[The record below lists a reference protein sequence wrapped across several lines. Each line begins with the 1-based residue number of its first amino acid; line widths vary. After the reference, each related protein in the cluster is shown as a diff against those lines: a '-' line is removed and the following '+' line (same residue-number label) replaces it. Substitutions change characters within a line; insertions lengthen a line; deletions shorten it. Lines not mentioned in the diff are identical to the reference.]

1 MKDMKRFLAL
11 ALSAAMTLGMTAC
24 GDTEKTDSKS
34 ADSSK
39 PAASSAA
46 EESAPESTA
55 EPESAAPTESKAES
69 KAEEKPAAEEE
80 NLKYIGEKDGEK
92 STYSVK
98 LTNGTEKDIVSFAIR
113 YGDDEFGENLLPDG
127 ENFVADESRMLNYSH
142 VVSGEVMTLGDFEV
156 EITFDDDKSFVLHG
170 FPLTDM
176 ISGEIRL
183 MDDYAFLVYTNRIG
197 DNKNTMESEAKAA
210 EEARKAE
217 EAKTATTTTTTTAQP
232 ETEPQTEAP
241 TETQATEAPAV
252 TEAPATE
259 APAETDAA
267 QSPEGG
273 CMGDDA
279 FTF

>member
-1 MKDMKRFLAL
+1 MKDTKKYLAL
-11 ALSAAMTLGMTAC
+11 ALSAVMALGMTAC
-24 GDTEKTDSKS
+24 GDTENAESKA

-46 EESAPESTA
+46 EESTPESEA
-55 EPESAAPTESKAES
+55 VPESAAPAESKAES
-69 KAEEKPAAEEE
+69 KAEEKPAVKEEKKD
-80 NLKYIGEKDGEK
+80 LKYLGEKDSEK
-92 STYSVK
+92 CKYSVEI
-98 LTNGTEKDIVSFAIR
+98 TNGTDKTIIGFAIR
-113 YGDDEFGENLLPDG
+113 YSDDEFGENLIPDG
-127 ENFVADESRMLNYSH
+127 ENFLADETRQLNYNH
-142 VVSGEVMTLGDFEV
+142 VVSGDNLVIGDYEV
-156 EITFDDDKSFVLHG
+156 ELTFEDETSFVLHG
-170 FPLTDM
+170 FPLTNM
-176 ISGEIRL
+176 LSGEIRL
-183 MDDYAFLVYTNRIG
+183 MDDYAFLVYTNRVG
-197 DNKNTMESEAKAA
+197 DSKNTMESEEHAA

-252 TEAPATE
+252 TEAPAETE
-259 APAETDAA
+259 AA